1 MASAICDGDA
11 RNSALSTRKRLIS
24 SHSSNPPATD
34 RMPAKYLGCSAL
46 PRRGVEAESTGRD
59 SGGLTVLTP
68 SLVTLMAVSYAL
80 IGNLRHARQQQSV
93 DRKTGGK
100 ITEDMQC
107 IDHVVDFSL
116 GHLAGRLEQ
125 VLVVEEAVSLFH
137 IVLADLAHV
146 HLQLDRGVVIG
157 RVVEPGDALVVA
169 IQKALEHVAI
179 RRSPIAVHR
188 HAGKR
193 HVGQIV
199 EGEAEIGVARG
210 LGVK

>member
-80 IGNLRHARQQQSV
+80 IGNLRHARKQQAV
-93 DRKTGGK
+93 DREACRQIAEIAQRVDHAADFALGDLARGLEQILVVKKAVGLF
-100 ITEDMQC
+100 
-107 IDHVVDFSL
+107 HVVPVD
-116 GHLAGRLEQ
+116 
-125 VLVVEEAVSLFH
+125 
-137 IVLADLAHV
+137 LADL
-146 HLQLDRGVVIG
+146 HLQ
-157 RVVEPGDALVVA
+157 
-169 IQKALEHVAI
+169 
-179 RRSPIAVHR
+179 
-188 HAGKR
+188 
-193 HVGQIV
+193 
-199 EGEAEIGVARG
+199 
-210 LGVK
+210 

>member
-1 MASAICDGDA
+1 MAMAICDGAA

-24 SHSSNPPATD
+24 SHKASPPATD
-34 RMPAKYLGCSAL
+34 RKPARYLGRSTLPSPGAATDSA
-46 PRRGVEAESTGRD
+46 GRD

-125 VLVVEEAVSLFH
+125 VLVVEEA
-137 IVLADLAHV
+137 
-146 HLQLDRGVVIG
+146 
-157 RVVEPGDALVVA
+157 
-169 IQKALEHVAI
+169 
-179 RRSPIAVHR
+179 
-188 HAGKR
+188 
-193 HVGQIV
+193 
-199 EGEAEIGVARG
+199 
-210 LGVK
+210 